1 MAMANLPCTG
11 ALTSKDGGSLTSYA
25 PANVRAAMRERM
37 IFSDAIEKVVQM
49 LKSYPPTEGTE
60 LSGYLGMLAAT
71 LLQYP
76 KCVAIRCAD
85 PIKGVASATRFRP
98 TVADLTVWCEREMEG
113 LQTIVDRDDREKQF
127 LADRQ
132 RAEKQEEKISE
143 SKKRGE
149 TVGSILK
156 KHWPDRGFTDEG
168 LIREPP
174 APYARAARDQESIE
188 QKILAEYERVGKEP
202 FRSGNLLISPSLVA
216 ALQGARG

>member
-1 MAMANLPCTG
+1 
-11 ALTSKDGGSLTSYA
+11 
-25 PANVRAAMRERM
+25 
-37 IFSDAIEKVVQM
+37 M

-76 KCVAIRCAD
+76 KCMAIRCAD
-85 PIKGVASATRFRP
+85 PIKGVASTTRFRP

-132 RAEKQEEKISE
+132 KAEKQEKDISE
-143 SKKRGE
+143 LKKRGGA
-149 TVGSILK
+149 VDAILK
-156 KHWPDRGFTDEG
+156 KHWPDRGFSDEG

-174 APYARAARDQESIE
+174 PAYARASRDQDGVE
-188 QKILAEYERVGKEP
+188 QKILAEYERIGKEP
-202 FRSGNLLISPSLVA
+202 FRAGNMLISPSLVA
-216 ALQGARG
+216 ALKAHGGKS